1 VFIPKQALA
10 EDDPDPIWM
19 GKRRSEWIHQISD
32 EYPENR
38 IRAIRMISQH
48 GSDAKVT
55 VPELKKALH
64 DLGEQAEDRTIELL
78 AGIATFSEDD
88 VPLLVKDLED
98 GSKKV
103 RRFAL
108 NVLQC
113 FGPKAKSAVPA
124 MIDLL
129 RRDDAELRRSGL
141 DILTPIGL
149 QAKDAIAAVRNALRD
164 NDETVRISAV
174 KTFAAINPDAANI
187 VKTLIELGIEQESE
201 DRTLQYRI
209 DRAFDRLDKSG
220 KLEDDAFQPMLN
232 RLKDK
237 EAKSRI
243 AAIYWIGKF
252 VFRINGSFSALCDLL
267 KNDADAKVRLAA
279 VKMLSQVGQIEAIPA
294 LTIAVS
300 DADEDVRNESEK
312 ALKKSVDIS
321 IYRRASDLIRGT
333 RQLGNNEEMAFN
345 NLNAEQRKV
354 FILVAEDK
362 VKDQRLKVE
371 GAVRKV
377 EAHNFD
383 ETEAKKQQL
392 SAEDQK
398 LRDYDSRLETIKGWA
413 K

>member
-1 VFIPKQALA
+1 
-10 EDDPDPIWM
+10 
-19 GKRRSEWIHQISD
+19 
-32 EYPENR
+32 
-38 IRAIRMISQH
+38 
-48 GSDAKVT
+48 
-55 VPELKKALH
+55 
-64 DLGEQAEDRTIELL
+64 
-78 AGIATFSEDD
+78 
-88 VPLLVKDLED
+88 
-98 GSKKV
+98 
-103 RRFAL
+103 
-108 NVLQC
+108 
-113 FGPKAKSAVPA
+113 
-124 MIDLL
+124 
-129 RRDDAELRRSGL
+129 
-141 DILTPIGL
+141 
-149 QAKDAIAAVRNALRD
+149 
-164 NDETVRISAV
+164 
-174 KTFAAINPDAANI
+174 
-187 VKTLIELGIEQESE
+187 
-201 DRTLQYRI
+201 
-209 DRAFDRLDKSG
+209 
-220 KLEDDAFQPMLN
+220 
-232 RLKDK
+232 
-237 EAKSRI
+237 
-243 AAIYWIGKF
+243 
-252 VFRINGSFSALCDLL
+252 L